1 MHTTHLVKLE
11 LLKTLTKLNFIS
23 IESPRIIN
31 AGLESGGSEVCWIKY
46 FDKSYIY
53 LNSLQ
58 MCIQIMVNVFDQ
70 VYEFSTIFR
79 AERSD
84 SPRHLAQISALDVEM
99 VSTNIDDILNLLELL
114 ISNVC
119 RRMIFL

>member
-1 MHTTHLVKLE
+1 
-11 LLKTLTKLNFIS
+11 
-23 IESPRIIN
+23 
-31 AGLESGGSEVCWIKY
+31 
-46 FDKSYIY
+46 
-53 LNSLQ
+53 

-99 VSTNIDDILNLLELL
+99 VSTNRDDILNLLELL

-119 RRMIFL
+119 IRMIFYKSL